1 MSLPVIIMG
10 GLGRMGATLLRLVAE
25 DKGLELVG
33 TVVLEEQLEEA
44 QKLGIPVSSD
54 VKTFL
59 QASPTATVIDFTA
72 PATSLA
78 IARAVAEVGAS
89 HIIGTTGFTEE
100 DKAELDTLAT
110 KAKIFWAPNMS
121 VGVNT
126 LLKILPLFASMLGED
141 YDMEMMEVH
150 HNKKVDAP
158 SGTALRIAE
167 VLAEARREKLEDI
180 ACYQREGIIGARPH
194 GQLGIQTLR
203 GGDVVGDHTVYF
215 FGQGERIS
223 ITHQAHSRDNFAQG
237 ALRVA
242 HWLTNQKTGRV
253 YSMAD
258 VL

>member
-1 MSLPVIIMG
+1 MSLPVIILG
-10 GLGRMGATLLRLVAE
+10 GLGRMGTTLRRLVQE
-25 DKGLELVG
+25 DVDLELVG
-33 TVVLEEQLEEA
+33 TVVLEEQLAEA
-44 QKLGIPVSSD
+44 EKLGVPVSSD
-54 VKTFL
+54 VRTFL
-59 QASPTATVIDFTA
+59 KATPTATVIDFTA

-78 IARAVAEVGAS
+78 VAQAVVESGGS
-89 HIIGTTGFTEE
+89 HIIGTTGFTDV
-100 DKAELDTLAT
+100 DKAELEKMAA

-126 LLKILPLFASMLGED
+126 LLKILPLFAQMLGED

-167 VLAEARREKLEDI
+167 VLAEAREEKLESI
-180 ACYQREGIIGARPH
+180 ACYQREGIIGARPK

-242 HWLTNQKTGRV
+242 HWLANQKPGRL